1 MTRYDRALNDTNQKI
16 ELAIQS
22 EIDNIFKSK
31 FKIFKIKVDFSDKKN
46 QNPENYFE
54 TIKKVES
61 FEIIRIDG
69 KPFIL
74 FELDYDEYRFYD
86 RYNMEVFYFV
96 SEYKFDFSDI
106 DIKLF
111 LEISKKYNYKFNKE
125 NYENTF

>member
-46 QNPENYFE
+46 QTPENYFE
-54 TIKKVES
+54 TIKTVES
-61 FEIIRIDG
+61 FKIIRING

-86 RYNMEVFYFV
+86 RYDMEVFYFV

-125 NYENTF
+125 NHENTF

>member
-1 MTRYDRALNDTNQKI
+1 MTRYHRALNDTNQKI

-125 NYENTF
+125 NHENTF

>member
-1 MTRYDRALNDTNQKI
+1 MTRYDRALKDTNQKI

-125 NYENTF
+125 NHENTF

>member
-125 NYENTF
+125 NHENTF

>member
-1 MTRYDRALNDTNQKI
+1 MTRYDRALKDTNQKI

-46 QNPENYFE
+46 QTPENYFE

-125 NYENTF
+125 NHENTF